1 MVGRHLVYLSFALL
15 SSPLP
20 TGHVVSAAE
29 APSTITRPEM
39 HSGTLSTRI
48 QCLRLL
54 MRPGLR
60 RRAAAL
66 ASMLPEPRPKPHRYE
81 HLFSLRHT
89 PCTLFGTGSA
99 SCNLMR
105 DTHSYRSFC
114 HPHLSHFGADVA
126 GIHVRTGTTSCHVHP
141 EAPATDVSRPLH
153 HHCPPSRRP
162 DLPSVPPSA

>member
-66 ASMLPEPRPKPHRYE
+66 ASMLPEPRPKPHRYVPSCPSYL
-81 HLFSLRHT
+81 HHT
-89 PCTLFGTGSA
+89 S
-99 SCNLMR
+99 SCPSSKGPVLL
-105 DTHSYRSFC
+105 
-114 HPHLSHFGADVA
+114 LS
-126 GIHVRTGTTSCHVHP
+126 
-141 EAPATDVSRPLH
+141 APAHPISRNT
-153 HHCPPSRRP
+153 SS
-162 DLPSVPPSA
+162 PSVTRPAHFLEPGPPHAT